1 MWQKLLWISFMLL
14 TSSLLCSCFVIQ
26 VVSCNSSYRWYKIE
40 LMFSLTDVLNVF
52 GFALIHTFLTTEKTK
67 LCFDNYQD
75 YHQKTKLVRGTI
87 QRKQSQERRGVQS
100 GVCVVDF
107 FFLTEKQNK
116 PVKQNWKPFLLWT
129 SPAFLITVKYSLI
142 TFKTHGSVYVDIYYF
157 E

>member
-1 MWQKLLWISFMLL
+1 
-14 TSSLLCSCFVIQ
+14 
-26 VVSCNSSYRWYKIE
+26 
-40 LMFSLTDVLNVF
+40 MFSLTDVLNVF

-67 LCFDNYQD
+67 LCVDDYQD

-116 PVKQNWKPFLLWT
+116 PVKQN
-129 SPAFLITVKYSLI
+129 
-142 TFKTHGSVYVDIYYF
+142 
-157 E
+157 

>member
-1 MWQKLLWISFMLL
+1 MLL

-75 YHQKTKLVRGTI
+75 YRQKTKLVRGTI

-107 FFLTEKQNK
+107 FFFPYRKTKQTCKTKLKTFSTVNK
-116 PVKQNWKPFLLWT
+116 SCFFNYCQIFINHIQDTWVCVCGYLL
-129 SPAFLITVKYSLI
+129 F
-142 TFKTHGSVYVDIYYF
+142 
-157 E
+157 